1 MTAAQVHALLVLAS
15 TWRAVSAAASQNV
28 RSMHALGV
36 RIDRVLAGT
45 HIVEAAAKL
54 AAELEDFAREVEMAA
69 TATRKEV

>member
-1 MTAAQVHALLVLAS
+1 MKAAQVHALLVLAS

-36 RIDRVLAGT
+36 RLDRVLAGT

-54 AAELEDFAREVEMAA
+54 AAELEDFAREV
-69 TATRKEV
+69 TASEVTARKEV